1 MLNHRFTISL
11 NRRFTL
17 VASHPAQR
25 IAREADMTRRIAP
38 IDLLLAAA
46 LSLLAFALAGRPA
59 LARELVQ
66 FEDARYNPGTIVIR
80 TGQRSLY
87 FVTAPGEA
95 IRYQIAVGMAG
106 RQWRG
111 VKYVEE
117 LAVEPSWSPPA
128 SVKRAQP
135 YLPDIIPSGSPR
147 NPMGARVIGLGP
159 GGEYAIHGTN
169 VPSKIGSAVSFGC
182 FRMHNRDV
190 IDLYER
196 VRMGTPV
203 VVLP

>member
-1 MLNHRFTISL
+1 
-11 NRRFTL
+11 
-17 VASHPAQR
+17 
-25 IAREADMTRRIAP
+25 MTKRLAP
-38 IDLLLAAA
+38 VEFLLIAA
-46 LSLLAFALAGRPA
+46 LSLLALAVSARHS

-66 FEDARYNPGTIVIR
+66 FQDRYYPGTIVIR

-95 IRYQIAVGMAG
+95 IRYQIAVGKAG

-117 LAVEPSWSPPA
+117 LAVAPAWSPPDE
-128 SVKRAQP
+128 VKRAQP
-135 YLPDIIPSGSPR
+135 YLPDVIPGGSPR

-159 GGEYAIHGTN
+159 GGQYAIHGTN
-169 VPSKIGSAVSFGC
+169 APNTIGTAASFGC
-182 FRMHNRDV
+182 FRMHNPDV
-190 IDLYER
+190 IDLYAR